1 MAIEFISTTVNGVDI
16 RVSSTISSA
25 TWRSDASIS
34 ESRTCSVASV
44 GEEKFVVTDS
54 SYCYD
59 DGIWV
64 NAGTC
69 IVNQLTGV
77 TVYSGGY
84 LPMDSLIDELA
95 MGVDTGGEFELR
107 ETDRGFE
114 IWLPIEG
121 GQGAHGFSGITI
133 GELVEA
139 DGMMTVAELAAVIV
153 QATNACSYWPK

>member
-1 MAIEFISTTVNGVDI
+1 MSVEFIETNQNGVNI
-16 RVSSTISSA
+16 TVSSTISSA
-25 TWRSDASIS
+25 TWRSSETIS
-34 ESRTCSVASV
+34 ESRTCSVARV

-59 DGIWV
+59 NGCWV

-84 LPMDSLIDELA
+84 LPMDSLIDELSTRA
-95 MGVDTGGEFELR
+95 EMFELR
-107 ETDRGFE
+107 ETDHGYE
-114 IWLPIEG
+114 IWLPIAD
-121 GQGAHGFSGITI
+121 GQGAYGFSGITI